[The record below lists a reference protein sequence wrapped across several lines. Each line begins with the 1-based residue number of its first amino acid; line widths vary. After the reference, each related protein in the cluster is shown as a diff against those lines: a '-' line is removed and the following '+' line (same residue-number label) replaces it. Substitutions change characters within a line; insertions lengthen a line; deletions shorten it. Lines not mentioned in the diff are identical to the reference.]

1 MKDVICPICGTLMK
15 NSPKMII
22 EYVCPKCKYIMDL
35 LNYKNIR
42 KE

>member
-15 NSPKMII
+15 ETPKMI
-22 EYVCPKCKYIMDL
+22 YVCPKCKYKMDS
-35 LNYKNIR
+35 LNYRNIR